1 MYDYDLDVFN
11 NDTSKLNY
19 IRFLLINY
27 CCFCT
32 CYTGITK
39 KKCIPISEISASEYI
54 YLKKKGLSD
63 LRIYEKTGFH
73 Y

>member
-1 MYDYDLDVFN
+1 MSDHKLGIYDH
-11 NDTSKLNY
+11 

-32 CYTGITK
+32 CYTGNTK
-39 KKCIPISEISASEYI
+39 KKCIPVTEISASEYI
-54 YLKKKGLSD
+54 YLKKKGFSD
-63 LRIYEKTGFH
+63 INIYEKTGFH